1 MADHGSV
8 SSHGMAGDGH
18 FGGIHREEA
27 GHYLGQLFGDVV
39 VHSVVLGPLG
49 SHGVAVET
57 GAGTKVPAII
67 GSLDGHTPWIDK

>member
-1 MADHGSV
+1 MA
-8 SSHGMAGDGH
+8 SHGVSRDGLLV
-18 FGGIHREEA
+18 GVDREQS
-27 GHYLGQLFGDVV
+27 GNHGGQLFGNVV
-39 VHSVVLGPLG
+39 VHLVVLGPLG